1 MRKVTSPGQLSKK
14 NPTDEQFP
22 CKQERDLLKTNFVY
36 SKMSLEWLALSPTN
50 VEKEAIFLLQL
61 VKGEQFGIGLSWNV

>member
-1 MRKVTSPGQLSKK
+1 MLSLLYLIERSGYCLHLNAHSMRKVTSPGQLSKK

-36 SKMSLEWLALSPTN
+36 SKMSLE
-50 VEKEAIFLLQL
+50 
-61 VKGEQFGIGLSWNV
+61 